1 MKSKHSLLYIQLL
14 VNTVCCIY
22 GRQENLLFST
32 EHKVKKIDLD
42 TGVVKD
48 LANLDTIVHSIAYDV
63 KERYVYV
70 PRGGENV
77 IVRFPYPNDDQTVN
91 FETVIY
97 TDRPYY
103 VSFDSKN
110 SHLYWT
116 EQEKLEK
123 IMRCNSDGSN
133 LTIIVKEFSLTAFTL
148 DTHHRWIYYSTKSSY
163 ALHRVTFDGNE
174 KRIVMKL
181 TALAIDIEIDF
192 VDKRVYWIE
201 YEKGDLKSALYN
213 GSDVKTVVSTNVN
226 LNSREIDIGG
236 EYVFYTSSNTILKI
250 HKSSGQIPTVV
261 HTDTRQIYG
270 LLFYKQEDIPIVTVT
285 HNAYNRTY
293 GYNVTLECMIDSYPN
308 HTNVYWQHIYNETV
322 LNITSDSPG
331 VYGSTVTDPSLTI
344 LQVTLEGSG
353 QYICFAVNVVGTG
366 KSEPTTLAVF
376 GDIPIVTIKHD
387 VYNRTYGYNVTLEC
401 MIDSYPNHTN
411 VYWQHIYNETV
422 LNITSDSPG
431 VYGSTVTN
439 PSLTILQVS
448 SEESGQYICFAVN
461 IVGTGKSVPTTLTV
475 LGDIPIVTIEN
486 AVYNRTY
493 GNNVTLKCMIDSS
506 PYHTHVYWQHIFNE
520 TVSNITSDSPG
531 VYGSTVTDP
540 SLTLLQV
547 SWNESGQYIC
557 FAVNIVGNGK
567 SESTVLIV
575 LGDIPIVTI
584 TNAVYNRTYGDN
596 VTLECKIDSS
606 PNHSH
611 VYWQHIYNETVF
623 NVTSDSPFVYGA
635 TVTNPSLTLLQLSS
649 EESGH
654 YICFAVNIV
663 GTGKSEPTTLTILG
677 EQKDLVVNVEK
688 DRYIVMYGRSLTLEC
703 SVHTARQSPPVREI
717 YWQYNNN
724 GVLTTIVK
732 DTDGI
737 SGSSIEVPSLTILDV
752 TTSESGIYICFAK
765 TNNGT
770 GQSRPINV
778 TVIGDEPIVNV
789 GDTISSTRYGENITL
804 FCNITANPKVTHVYW
819 EKEVNGTKNVLNSW
833 TVGIRGASVETP
845 SLTIMKSTTAD
856 AGNYKCV
863 ATNDVGTG
871 NSETISLK
879 VIGKLPTVSV
889 TPVLQPVNYGESVN
903 ITCGVNANPPATIV
917 YWEKKSNGFIKV
929 MNNETTGTA
938 GITVENPSMTLLHAT
953 DSDSGYYK
961 CFAVNEFGL
970 GYSSSVRLTVI
981 GGLPEV
987 SVPSLKYLTGTGH
1000 TISISCFVK
1009 NTSPEVSKVYWKRYL
1024 HGSSTI
1030 ISSTSIGIKGVTVE
1044 NPSLIIPSAME
1055 SMTGEYTCF
1064 AVNSV
1069 GTGSS
1074 LPAKLTVTTGFIPV
1088 VNSEDS
1094 HSIKSNSNTVVSI
1107 TIAAVGAIAAVGSA
1121 IVACCSYRLNHRS
1134 GNQSE
1139 SQQPSSST
1147 ELNASTGNG
1156 DVENMN
1162 NSRQQIRSSINNPR
1176 PPSSTGSST
1185 NAKRDV

>member
-344 LQVTLEGSG
+344 
-353 QYICFAVNVVGTG
+353 
-366 KSEPTTLAVF
+366 
-376 GDIPIVTIKHD
+376 
-387 VYNRTYGYNVTLEC
+387 
-401 MIDSYPNHTN
+401 
-411 VYWQHIYNETV
+411 
-422 LNITSDSPG
+422 
-431 VYGSTVTN
+431 
-439 PSLTILQVS
+439 
-448 SEESGQYICFAVN
+448 
-461 IVGTGKSVPTTLTV
+461 
-475 LGDIPIVTIEN
+475 
-486 AVYNRTY
+486 
-493 GNNVTLKCMIDSS
+493 
-506 PYHTHVYWQHIFNE
+506 
-520 TVSNITSDSPG
+520 
-531 VYGSTVTDP
+531 
-540 SLTLLQV
+540 LQV

-1147 ELNASTGNG
+1147 ELNASTAGNG

>member
-376 GDIPIVTIKHD
+376 
-387 VYNRTYGYNVTLEC
+387 
-401 MIDSYPNHTN
+401 
-411 VYWQHIYNETV
+411 
-422 LNITSDSPG
+422 
-431 VYGSTVTN
+431 
-439 PSLTILQVS
+439 
-448 SEESGQYICFAVN
+448 
-461 IVGTGKSVPTTLTV
+461 
-475 LGDIPIVTIEN
+475 GDIPIVTIEN

-1147 ELNASTGNG
+1147 ELNASTAGNG